1 MGQCEKISCEG
12 YIMAAIRTLRRN
24 PPNIT
29 PGVMA
34 GVSLRRI
41 FAVVQAEYSR
51 EEFLRGLKTLIDD
64 DVVLLAAHVNRV
76 QKDSRGRPQYSRP
89 VSMRIEVRSLPS
101 CADPGAR
108 SWYVDDAGN
117 NADPKEAAGYTHI
130 SDVRLY
136 IMSDKKPRH
145 IARLQHDRETIAA
158 LAAKEA

>member
-1 MGQCEKISCEG
+1 MEQSEKVPCEG
-12 YIMAAIRTLRRN
+12 YIMAAVRTLRRN

-34 GVSLRRI
+34 GVSLKRI
-41 FAVVQAEYSR
+41 FAIVQADYSR
-51 EEFLRGLKTLIDD
+51 EECLRGLKTLIDGNE
-64 DVVLLAAHVNRV
+64 VLLAAHVNRV

-89 VSMRIEVRSLPS
+89 VSMRKEVRSLPP

-108 SWYVDDAGN
+108 SWYIDGAGN
-117 NADPKEAAGYTHI
+117 NADPKEAAEYTHI

-145 IARLQHDRETIAA
+145 IARLQHDREMITA
-158 LAAKEA
+158 LAAKA